1 LYNRHPPDDGLIE
14 AEIADFNGF
23 WQSQYFDTGAR
34 ALKPVAS
41 SAGNAGFL
49 VNQAHLVWGF

>member
-1 LYNRHPPDDGLIE
+1 MYYRHPPDDGVIE

-49 VNQAHLVWGF
+49 VILMQLVWGF